1 MADHAA
7 TSKPAGVKASPKPSR
22 FRYFA
27 ETVSELK
34 KVVWLT
40 KQETAYLTALVIIVS
55 VAVGLLLGGLDYG
68 FAALIDKVWL
78 GR

>member
-7 TSKPAGVKASPKPSR
+7 TAKPAGVKASPKPSR
-22 FRYFA
+22 FRYIS
-27 ETVSELK
+27 ETVNELK

-40 KQETAYLTALVIIVS
+40 RQEAVYLTALVIIVS
-55 VAVGLLLGGLDYG
+55 VVVGILLGGLDYG
-68 FAALIDKVWL
+68 FAALIDKAWL